1 MWGYSPLRNCPG
13 VMRIS
18 IKLYIYIKQPAP
30 RTWKSCTV
38 RSTSL
43 KLTRTSEVVLALGV
57 QPRVCVSGWQRSCKI
72 QHPAPIPWLVCYWYA
87 IYANLPKYSINGFS
101 FIGKVNASRTKINQ
115 PHLLKT
121 AIFLP
126 LKNGRKLSPKPSR
139 MINFPGCWWPP
150 IWGDQSNG
158 HFESPGWG
166 L

>member
-57 QPRVCVSGWQRSCKI
+57 QPRVCVSGWQRRCKI
-72 QHPAPIPWLVCYWYA
+72 QHPAPIPWLLCYWYA
-87 IYANLPKYSINGFS
+87 IYANLPINSIHGFIS
-101 FIGKVNASRTKINQ
+101 IGKNKCKQNKNQ
-115 PHLLKT
+115 PTTHPKNSNYW
-121 AIFLP
+121 P
-126 LKNGRKLSPKPSR
+126 LNLEGWSTFQ
-139 MINFPGCWWPP
+139 FPGCWFSLPFKVG
-150 IWGDQSNG
+150 INQSRSRLQ
-158 HFESPGWG
+158 SPDFLG